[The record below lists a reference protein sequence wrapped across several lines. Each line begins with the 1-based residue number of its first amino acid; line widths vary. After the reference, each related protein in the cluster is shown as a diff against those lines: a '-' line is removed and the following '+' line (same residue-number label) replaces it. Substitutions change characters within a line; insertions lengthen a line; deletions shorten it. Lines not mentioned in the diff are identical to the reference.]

1 MVPEAPARRSLR
13 DWLFRSLAA
22 RGVLLIVLF
31 AALPVLIYQTFS
43 RADDDRQR
51 LLIETIRVRG
61 LTVGRAL
68 EERLQR
74 ADAIPMFRLG
84 EELSRFQTD
93 GISLRLLFRP
103 AEAPNGEGFFYVA
116 SAPAVGTADLDYEK
130 TLLAEA
136 GVLDNLPATCAGDV
150 PLALRND
157 RGSRGPQL
165 ISSITPVRTVR
176 GCWALVVSNE
186 LVGET
191 QQRLGKP
198 YWQNPEVGTAAALY
212 ALFAALV
219 LIVAL
224 DLARVL
230 ARFVRTARG
239 IASGQATGGFMVRG
253 VPPELD
259 PVGRAFDGMVASL
272 RETAGELRVTAEE
285 NAHAFKSPL
294 GTIRQALEPIR
305 FRLGAA
311 DARARQALGAI
322 DQSLDRLDGLVR
334 LARNLDAATAD
345 RLDPPRDPVDLA
357 ILIEDVVE
365 TYASA
370 ATARGVGLVADLAE
384 SGTAPRGGRLI
395 ADALG
400 QGIENALGF
409 APKGGTVRLRL
420 QRQGRRAVI
429 AVEDD
434 GPGVPPEKLGEIFN
448 RHASFRPGADPTE
461 MHFGLGLWVV
471 QRNMAALGGSVTAAN
486 RPTGGFILT
495 LTVPVT

>member
-1 MVPEAPARRSLR
+1 
-13 DWLFRSLAA
+13 
-22 RGVLLIVLF
+22 
-31 AALPVLIYQTFS
+31 
-43 RADDDRQR
+43 
-51 LLIETIRVRG
+51 
-61 LTVGRAL
+61 
-68 EERLQR
+68 
-74 ADAIPMFRLG
+74 
-84 EELSRFQTD
+84 
-93 GISLRLLFRP
+93 
-103 AEAPNGEGFFYVA
+103 
-116 SAPAVGTADLDYEK
+116 
-130 TLLAEA
+130 
-136 GVLDNLPATCAGDV
+136 
-150 PLALRND
+150 
-157 RGSRGPQL
+157 L
-165 ISSITPVRTVR
+165 ISSITPVRTAR

-186 LVGET
+186 LLGDM

-239 IASGQATGGFMVRG
+239 IASGQASSRFMAPS
-253 VPPELD
+253 VPPELAA
-259 PVGRAFDGMVASL
+259 VGQAFDGMVASL

-311 DARARQALGAI
+311 DARARQALSAI
-322 DQSLDRLDGLVR
+322 DLSLDRLDGLVR
-334 LARNLDAATAD
+334 LARNLEAATAD

-370 ATARGVGLVADLAE
+370 ATARGVGLLADLGGSA
-384 SGTAPRGGRLI
+384 TALRGGRLI

-420 QRQGRRAVI
+420 QRHGRRALMT
-429 AVEDD
+429 VEDD
-434 GPGVPPEKLGEIFN
+434 GPGVPAEKLGEIFN
-448 RHASFRPGADPTE
+448 RHASFRPGVDPNE

-471 QRNMAALGGSVTAAN
+471 RRNMEALGGTAMGAN

-495 LTVPVT
+495 LSVPLA